1 MAIYDAIK
9 KQPIESPDLSAGYLV
24 DGTIITGY
32 TTEVMPGTITDSRPN
47 GIRRRVPVT
56 EPCQWY
62 YPSPETPEEPVTD
75 TFEQRLAAV
84 EEGVAEAKEDLT
96 AAKIMLG
103 VE

>member
-1 MAIYDAIK
+1 MAIYDAITQ
-9 KQPIESPDLSAGYLV
+9 QPIESPDLSAGYLV

-62 YPSPETPEEPVTD
+62 YLNEAEQETGTDEKTVDQKITDAVT
-75 TFEQRLAAV
+75 AAV
-84 EEGVAEAKEDLT
+84 ALAQGG
-96 AAKIMLG
+96 M
-103 VE
+103 